1 VTAQDLAR
9 VRRALPQHR
18 IEYFVT
24 APSTQP
30 IAIRLAETG
39 VPAGTAVVAGAQTA
53 GIGRHGH
60 SWHSE
65 SGAGIYVSLILYP
78 PIEPATRP
86 VLTLALGL
94 ATAEAIARV
103 AGVQCD
109 LRWPNDVMLNDRKT
123 AGILVQ
129 LAGNAAVAGI
139 GINVN
144 HESFPPDIA
153 DVATSILLSTGR
165 RYDRAELLIALLE
178 SANAYSKMLNEAGKE
193 AIFAAFTRVSSY
205 AKGKRV
211 HVDMGDRQ
219 IEGITAGLDD
229 FGFLRVL
236 KSDGKLETVLA
247 GGVRPL

>member
-1 VTAQDLAR
+1 VPLDISR
-9 VRRALPQHR
+9 VRRALPQCR
-18 IEYFVT
+18 IEYLDS

-30 IAIRLAETG
+30 IAVKLAEAG
-39 VPAGTAVVAGAQTA
+39 ASSGTAVVADHQTA
-53 GIGRHGH
+53 GIGRLGH

-65 SGAGIYVSLILYP
+65 AGSGLYVSLILHTT
-78 PIEPATRP
+78 IEPATRP

-103 AGVQCD
+103 AGIQCD
-109 LRWPNDVMLNDRKT
+109 LRWPNDVMMNDRKM

-144 HESFPPDIA
+144 QEAFPSNIA
-153 DVATSILLSTGR
+153 DIATSIHLATGR
-165 RYDRAELLIALLE
+165 RYDRADLLIALLE
-178 SANAYSKMLNEAGKE
+178 AANAFAKMLNEAGKT
-193 AIFAAFTRVSSY
+193 AILAAFTRSSSY
-205 AKGKRV
+205 ARGKRV

-236 KSDGKLETVLA
+236 KSDGKVETVLA
-247 GGVRPL
+247 GGVRPA

>member
-1 VTAQDLAR
+1 MPIDISR
-9 VRRALPQHR
+9 VRRALPQYHLD
-18 IEYFVT
+18 YYDSL
-24 APSTQP
+24 PSTQP
-30 IAIRLAETG
+30 VATKLAE
-39 VPAGTAVVAGAQTA
+39 AGAPSGAAIIADEQTA
-53 GIGRHGH
+53 GMGRQGH

-65 SGAGIYVSLILYP
+65 RDSGLYVSVILYP

-94 ATAEAIARV
+94 ATSEAIGRV
-103 AGVQCD
+103 TGIQCD
-109 LRWPNDVMLNDRKT
+109 LRWPNDVMIHERKT

-144 HESFPPDIA
+144 HEAFPPEIA
-153 DVATSILLSTGR
+153 DLATSIRIVTGQ
-165 RYDRAELLIALLE
+165 RYNRADLLIALLE
-178 SANAYSKMLNEAGKE
+178 SANAFEKMLNEAGKE
-193 AIFAAFTRVSSY
+193 AILAAFTRASSY
-205 AKGKRV
+205 VKGKRV

-229 FGFLRVL
+229 YGFLRIL
-236 KSDGKLETVLA
+236 KPDGRLETVLA